1 MVWIEEVYLKIYC
14 PRFNFENFLK
24 LLNTG
29 TIPGKKNEN
38 NKKKYS
44 TFTAHKIKFS
54 IKDCFSK
61 CEQIKTQIWS
71 I

>member
-38 NKKKYS
+38 NKKKVFYI
-44 TFTAHKIKFS
+44 H
-54 IKDCFSK
+54 C
-61 CEQIKTQIWS
+61 TQNKVFH
-71 I
+71 